1 MNSTD
6 PEANTPLFQ
15 LTLPSDPALAL
26 TVRTFVA
33 ASGRLL
39 QLDEDR
45 CEDLRLAASELFAI
59 ATETDVGEVTLTM
72 DAEGSLTLEGI
83 DDLDGASSDLLI
95 RRGDLLRA
103 LFPGIQQR
111 GSTVV
116 IGQSAEGRS

>member
-1 MNSTD
+1 M
-6 PEANTPLFQ
+6 ANTSPFQ

-26 TVRTFVA
+26 IVRTFVA

-39 QLDEDR
+39 RLGEDR
-45 CEDLRLAASELFAI
+45 CEDLRLGASELFAI

-83 DDLDGASSDLLI
+83 DNLDGASSDLPI

-103 LFPGIQQR
+103 LFPGIR
-111 GSTVV
+111 HSGSTV
-116 IGQSAEGRS
+116 IIDRSAEDSS